1 MSRSR
6 IRRTLTLRERLFPPS
21 YRCYPWWMPDDVGRY
36 LDRVDR
42 RRAERLEDPAS
53 VSWLVVAGDRL
64 GEVALATVG
73 SLILF
78 AGASVLVLALGHLVR
93 VLR

>member
-73 SLILF
+73 SLILL
-78 AGASVLVLALGHLVR
+78 AGASVLMLALGLLAR
-93 VLR
+93 VLS